1 MYFLKLIYCVKHYN
15 VYNNSIKKSSSWSLT
30 YKCFKA
36 HRRSIIYL
44 RSKNKYVAGSFIE
57 TTYAVFNPGASYLF
71 LLSSYHH
78 CIAIFE
84 EANNIFVTVMYYL
97 ICFYFVSVCWINIRY
112 VPKFHWNKFSSL
124 YFQYFISDDAGLHDH
139 SQRMNWWPLEFSLQ
153 RQWFRRYKSMKRILQ
168 VIFLDHKQK

>member
-1 MYFLKLIYCVKHYN
+1 MWQDHLSKQHMLSLIQVHH
-15 VYNNSIKKSSSWSLT
+15 I
-30 YKCFKA
+30 F
-36 HRRSIIYL
+36 
-44 RSKNKYVAGSFIE
+44 
-57 TTYAVFNPGASYLF
+57 F

-97 ICFYFVSVCWINIRY
+97 ICFYFVSVCWINIRH

-139 SQRMNWWPLEFSLQ
+139 SQRMNWCPLEFSLQ